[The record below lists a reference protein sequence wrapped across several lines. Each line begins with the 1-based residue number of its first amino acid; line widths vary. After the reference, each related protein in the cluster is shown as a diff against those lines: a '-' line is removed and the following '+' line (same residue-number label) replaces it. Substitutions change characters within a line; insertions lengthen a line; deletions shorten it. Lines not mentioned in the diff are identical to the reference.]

1 MRLCLSIA
9 AIAASLLVA
18 PAAVGAQAAPAI
30 IGGTTATDSYDFM
43 TSLDHD
49 KKFFCGGSLVAPDWV
64 LTAAHCVTDT
74 GRNGESTPR
83 SPQGVTARIG
93 SDDRTTGGSTAT
105 VTRIVVNPGHKGS
118 TADLALLRL
127 DHAVPNKP
135 AELSADPEPPQDR
148 LARAV
153 GWGRTDESTQDI
165 AQKLREISTRIV
177 PGDRCTTDMDRNR
190 NFCAEGAVPG
200 TSACEGDSGGPQIVG
215 REGDWD
221 LIGVTSG
228 PADDDGKCS
237 TGYGQWTKVESYR
250 DWINTTIRG

>member
-9 AIAASLLVA
+9 AVAASLLVA
-18 PAAVGAQAAPAI
+18 PAAVGAQMAPAI
-30 IGGTTATDSYDFM
+30 IGGKTATDSYDFM

-74 GRNGESTPR
+74 GQNGESTPR

-93 SDDRTTGGSTAT
+93 SDDRSAGGSTAN
-105 VTRIVVNPGHKGS
+105 VTQIVVHPNHKGS
-118 TADLALLRL
+118 AADLALLRL

-135 AELSADPEPPQDR
+135 ARLSADPEPPQE
-148 LARAV
+148 LPRAI
-153 GWGRTDESTQDI
+153 GWGRTNEKTQDI
-165 AQKLREISTRIV
+165 AQKLQEISTRIV
-177 PGDRCTTDMDRNR
+177 PGDRCTTGIDPQR

-200 TSACEGDSGGPQIVG
+200 TSACEGDSGGPQILG
-215 REGDWD
+215 REGEWE

-228 PADDDGKCS
+228 PGDDDGKCS

-250 DWINTTIRG
+250 DWITTTIRG

>member
-9 AIAASLLVA
+9 AIAASLLVT
-18 PAAVGAQAAPAI
+18 PAAVGAQMAPAI
-30 IGGTTATDSYDFM
+30 IGGKTATDSYDFM

-49 KKFFCGGSLVAPDWV
+49 KKFFCGGSLVAPEWV

-74 GRNGESTPR
+74 KQDGTSTPR

-93 SDDRTTGGSTAT
+93 SADRSVGGSTAN
-105 VTRIVVNPGHKGS
+105 VTQIVVNPEHKGS

-135 AELSADPEPPQDR
+135 VGLSNDPEPPED
-148 LARAV
+148 LARAL
-153 GWGRTDESTQDI
+153 GWGRTNENTQDI
-165 AQKLREISTRIV
+165 SRKLQEISTRIV

-200 TSACEGDSGGPQIVG
+200 TSACEGDSGGPQIRG
-215 REGDWD
+215 REGDWE

-228 PADDDGKCS
+228 PADNDGKCS
-237 TGYGQWTKVESYR
+237 TGYGQWTKVESYLG
-250 DWINTTIRG
+250 WIEGTVRG